1 MKSHAMPNQSMDR
14 SLLQSDEGAQVK
26 EVTKTHS
33 QADDK
38 TREMFGQIQSQ
49 QSQHENGE

>member
-26 EVTKTHS
+26 EVTNCHF
-33 QADDK
+33 QAGDK
-38 TREMFGQIQSQ
+38 TKEMFGQIQSQ
-49 QSQHENGE
+49 LSQHENSD